1 MSGLTDRP
9 SFLLSQLG
17 FHVAG
22 EFGRRLEPLG
32 IRPRQFGMLTYL
44 SAGENVTQQE
54 LVERLNIHRN
64 VMVGLVDDLERRGLA
79 ERRRHP
85 NDRRAYAVQLT
96 DSGRDLLRRAERI
109 ADELDATL
117 LDDADRLTLVQL
129 LQHSAERVGLQHGV
143 HPGLQTETGSRPRPG
158 SSARSA
164 PGCRPDTC

>member
-1 MSGLTDRP
+1 MSHLTDRP

-32 IRPRQFGMLTYL
+32 IRPRQFGMLTYV
-44 SAGENVTQQE
+44 STGENVTQQE
-54 LVERLNIHRN
+54 LGERLGIHRN

-96 DSGRDLLRRAERI
+96 DSGRDLLRRAGRI
-109 ADELDATL
+109 ADELDAEL
-117 LDDADRLTLVQL
+117 LEDADRPALVDL
-129 LQHSAERVGLQHGV
+129 LRRASERAGLSYGV
-143 HPGLQTETGSRPRPG
+143 HPGLQVDPG
-158 SSARSA
+158 S
-164 PGCRPDTC
+164 C